1 MSYWRTGKPLKMIR
15 DELVR
20 SEQKAAI
27 AAKKTGDP
35 PPPTVFGTREEVQA
49 LMPKVVSRAH
59 ASTLCMYPSVP
70 RIYLP
75 VPSHPNTDQT
85 LTLTV
90 QSPPKVNDKR
100 EEQKVPMEENL
111 AGEVILLHP
120 EEHEMRFLELMS
132 HALLRFDVHLAST
145 RYHVN
150 MQIDYDEDNN
160 IVGAADGRQYG
171 CVDACLVS

>member
-35 PPPTVFGTREEVQA
+35 PPPTVFGTRDEVQA

-70 RIYLP
+70 RIYPP

-85 LTLTV
+85 LT
-90 QSPPKVNDKR
+90 
-100 EEQKVPMEENL
+100 
-111 AGEVILLHP
+111 IH
-120 EEHEMRFLELMS
+120 
-132 HALLRFDVHLAST
+132 
-145 RYHVN
+145 
-150 MQIDYDEDNN
+150 
-160 IVGAADGRQYG
+160 
-171 CVDACLVS
+171 